1 MNFNRTKWI
10 WLAIALIGIIFS
22 ILDYVR
28 TGSIILAIATAIF
41 SVLRYQAKK
50 AAHFPSRKIELVVPL
65 TLSLL
70 LFILALSLPH
80 AR

>member
-1 MNFNRTKWI
+1 MKFNRWRWF
-10 WLAIALIGIIFS
+10 WLAIAFIGIMFAIF
-22 ILDYVR
+22 DFVR
-28 TGSIILAIATAIF
+28 TGSIILAIATSIF

-50 AAHFPSRKIELVVPL
+50 MAGFASRRIELVVPL
-65 TLSLL
+65 TLSVS